1 MMPWLIS
8 FARVSSSWKERKREL
23 QKEQNHC
30 PQRDSNSRPWIVKL
44 IPIPLCHQI
53 WYTKDKLKLSRFLLM
68 CPKSIITIIPVST
81 IQTVYSISILM
92 YCNYAQN
99 KHFSSEILS
108 LLSRKTLL
116 LKRLGSHDVIPT
128 IEVNVVIV
136 VQVKGRWDS
145 SKRDIS
151 LTERWTIIYSLVSSL
166 IFTIACDCRGCFQL

>member
-1 MMPWLIS
+1 
-8 FARVSSSWKERKREL
+8 
-23 QKEQNHC
+23 
-30 PQRDSNSRPWIVKL
+30 
-44 IPIPLCHQI
+44 
-53 WYTKDKLKLSRFLLM
+53 M

-136 VQVKGRWDS
+136 VQVKGR
-145 SKRDIS
+145 
-151 LTERWTIIYSLVSSL
+151 
-166 IFTIACDCRGCFQL
+166 